1 MEKYIK
7 GKGVFVG
14 TFSAQDLLNGKDKA
28 EITKSKESTG
38 LQYLH
43 AEHVRKGKNIVGVKV
58 YVCNIDDAI

>member
-1 MEKYIK
+1 MENYIK

-14 TFSAQDLLNGKDKA
+14 TFSVDDIINGKDKT